1 MKLYKKIILLLFI
14 IFSLFI
20 LLTNSKDEDNLTTN
34 NNNYTSRESS
44 SDFIKKIYNAKK
56 IEKSEVPTF
65 LDKLSALSKYEL
77 NFSAIEGNFEEDT
90 FILLGNDGSG
100 KIEYGFS
107 TKKSLLDRDL
117 NKELKLILITSE
129 GEIFSTIE
137 YTDNEGRYNF
147 NINAIHKEVEFVKLV
162 LLDQDMIYILVT
174 WHLYLVQYHYLY
186 HWKDFKMAEIGKP
199 ERIVRRERTTI
210 PSTPEQIPQPL
221 EEPARV

>member
-1 MKLYKKIILLLFI
+1 MRYLSVNNWLKKKVDNNKKMKLHMKIILLLFI
-14 IFSLFI
+14 ILSFFI
-20 LLTNSKDEDNLTTN
+20 LLTISKDENNLRLN
-34 NNNYTSRESS
+34 NNEEISTDNDSEFINKLYNY
-44 SDFIKKIYNAKK
+44 KK

-90 FILLGNDGSG
+90 FVLLGNDGSG

-117 NKELKLILITSE
+117 SKELKLILITSE

-137 YTDNEGRYNF
+137 YADNEGRYNF
-147 NINAIHKEVEFVKLV
+147 NINAYHKDVEFVKLV

-174 WHLYLVQYHYLY
+174 
-186 HWKDFKMAEIGKP
+186 
-199 ERIVRRERTTI
+199 
-210 PSTPEQIPQPL
+210 
-221 EEPARV
+221 